1 MDQMKTRDTYGLDAL
16 NINGSY
22 FIHVV
27 LSSFLT
33 SSHLSLS
40 YSTGNKGVIDNNLFS
55 NQNDYF
61 LFLLEYNESREKN
74 F

>member
-1 MDQMKTRDTYGLDAL
+1 MDKMKTRDTYGLDAL

-22 FIHVV
+22 FVHIV

-33 SSHLSLS
+33 PSQLSFFS
-40 YSTGNKGVIDNNLFS
+40 STGNKGVIDNNLFS

-61 LFLLEYNESREKN
+61 LFLLE
-74 F
+74 

>member
-22 FIHVV
+22 FVHIV

-33 SSHLSLS
+33 PSHLSFS
-40 YSTGNKGVIDNNLFS
+40 SSTGNKGVIDNNLFS

-61 LFLLEYNESREKN
+61 LFLLE
-74 F
+74 